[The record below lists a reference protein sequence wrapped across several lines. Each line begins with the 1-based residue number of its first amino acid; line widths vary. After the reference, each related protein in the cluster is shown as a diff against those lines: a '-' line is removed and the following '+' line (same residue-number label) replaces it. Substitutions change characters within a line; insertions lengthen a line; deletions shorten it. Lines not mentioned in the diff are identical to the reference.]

1 MLHIE
6 ADRQTHLWH
15 EDEWHTSTFPS
26 SAPYGGLRC
35 KEEPSSPRCSVMI
48 MKITCKNLCDVT
60 LLKAGS
66 SATCWEFEETWGREK
81 KGRSRWNKLYCRRSS
96 FLTRKSASKGG
107 ALSADVLETRG
118 VYSQTTTHTHTHK
131 NRIIFLSTPH
141 RPYRPYYSWTSAEWL
156 ANKRGPWKE
165 EWDDA
170 TEADTLFSLDEPM
183 LHWVW
188 SWWFSCN
195 YVKGFL
201 FCRDSNESAVSLSPT
216 ACRETEKIY

>member
-35 KEEPSSPRCSVMI
+35 KEEPSSPHCSVMI

-118 VYSQTTTHTHTHK
+118 VCSQTTTHTHTHIK
-131 NRIIFLSTPH
+131 T
-141 RPYRPYYSWTSAEWL
+141 
-156 ANKRGPWKE
+156 G
-165 EWDDA
+165 
-170 TEADTLFSLDEPM
+170 LFSFQLHTDLTDLITHEPLLSDWQIKEDPEKKSGM
-183 LHWVW
+183 MQRRPTH
-188 SWWFSCN
+188 FS
-195 YVKGFL
+195 V
-201 FCRDSNESAVSLSPT
+201 
-216 ACRETEKIY
+216 